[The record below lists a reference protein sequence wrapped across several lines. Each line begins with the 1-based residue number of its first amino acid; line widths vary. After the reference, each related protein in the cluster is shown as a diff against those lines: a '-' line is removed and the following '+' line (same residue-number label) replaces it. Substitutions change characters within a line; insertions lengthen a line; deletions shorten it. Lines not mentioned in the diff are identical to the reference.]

1 MPWYLNFMT
10 TKVKIK
16 LLLYYFLIPM
26 ARLNILVEPN
36 LVKDKPDVQSSPFDA
51 CTRASMCTTS
61 LLHIK
66 TSIHHLFM
74 KLE

>member
-16 LLLYYFLIPM
+16 LLLYFFLIPT

-51 CTRASMCTTS
+51 CDRMYTCQ
-61 LLHIK
+61 HV
-66 TSIHHLFM
+66 HH
-74 KLE
+74 